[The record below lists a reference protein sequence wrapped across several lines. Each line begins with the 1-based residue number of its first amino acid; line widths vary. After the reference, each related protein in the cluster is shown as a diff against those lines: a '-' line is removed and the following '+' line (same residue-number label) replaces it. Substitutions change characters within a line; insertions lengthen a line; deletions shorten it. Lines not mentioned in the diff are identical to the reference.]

1 MPPLTSDDALA
12 LSKSYRDLSVAIG
25 DFRFKN
31 WNTLSE
37 ADRKALE
44 EKEWALLNA
53 SSDMVTKAVG
63 LTLDESD
70 AAAKKVQGAAATAEK
85 AVKTL
90 KEVRK
95 VITIAAAAV
104 GLAAAIASKDPGWN
118 PACGRAG
125 SREPV
130 VRPHARLRH
139 AARPPPEARGADG
152 QRE

>member
-63 LTLDESD
+63 LTLDESE
-70 AAAKKVQGAAATAEK
+70 AAAKRVQGAAATAEK

-90 KEVRK
+90 KDVRK

-104 GLAAAIASKDPGWN
+104 GLAAAIASKDPGAIAKN
-118 PACGRAG
+118 GKA
-125 SREPV
+125 V
-130 VRPHARLRH
+130 LD
-139 AARPPPEARGADG
+139 AAVS
-152 QRE
+152 

>member
-37 ADRKALE
+37 GDRKALE

-63 LTLDESD
+63 LTLDESE

-104 GLAAAIASKDPGWN
+104 GLAGAIAAKDPGAIAKN
-118 PACGRAG
+118 SKA
-125 SREPV
+125 V
-130 VRPHARLRH
+130 LD
-139 AARPPPEARGADG
+139 AATS
-152 QRE
+152 

>member
-37 ADRKALE
+37 GDRKTLE
-44 EKEWALLNA
+44 DKEWALLNA

-104 GLAAAIASKDPGWN
+104 GLAAAIASKDPGAIAKN
-118 PACGRAG
+118 AKA
-125 SREPV
+125 V
-130 VRPHARLRH
+130 LD
-139 AARPPPEARGADG
+139 AATA
-152 QRE
+152 

>member
-63 LTLDESD
+63 LTLEESD

-104 GLAAAIASKDPGWN
+104 GLAAAIASKDPGAIAKN
-118 PACGRAG
+118 AKA
-125 SREPV
+125 V
-130 VRPHARLRH
+130 LD
-139 AARPPPEARGADG
+139 AATA
-152 QRE
+152 

>member
-104 GLAAAIASKDPGWN
+104 GLAAAIASKDPGAIAKN
-118 PACGRAG
+118 GKA
-125 SREPV
+125 V
-130 VRPHARLRH
+130 LD
-139 AARPPPEARGADG
+139 AATG
-152 QRE
+152 

>member
-25 DFRFKN
+25 NFRFKN

-104 GLAAAIASKDPGWN
+104 GLAAAIASKDPGAIAKN
-118 PACGRAG
+118 AKA
-125 SREPV
+125 V
-130 VRPHARLRH
+130 LD
-139 AARPPPEARGADG
+139 AATA
-152 QRE
+152 